1 MIVVIMFV
9 MTILLLIIMIT
20 WKRTGFWEGA
30 RESVRLDTIRLRPT
44 SMPSVGTWFVQL
56 PIFFFFFD
64 GLPDPL
70 GPPNRRIYVYGNIYS
85 SLMVIYYSCSCSGR
99 ISVSWLCRSA
109 SVLMCCL
116 WITLP
121 FFWYIVS
128 IVFSRPVAMWVA
140 GVSVTSSNRLIE
152 TNSSTL

>member
-30 RESVRLDTIRLRPT
+30 RESERFVRLDTIRLRPT

-56 PIFFFFFD
+56 PIFFFFD

-99 ISVSWLCRSA
+99 ISVSWLCGSA

-121 FFWYIVS
+121 FFRYIDCILPPSGDVS
-128 IVFSRPVAMWVA
+128 GRSISDFVQ
-140 GVSVTSSNRLIE
+140 
-152 TNSSTL
+152 